1 MLSLGTG
8 YLRMQRYE
16 DHILKSE
23 EASPDQNFPQLHGVG
38 EISIQN
44 REGRTED
51 EDGPSFN
58 LHTINS
64 HEDCND

>member
-1 MLSLGTG
+1 MLSPGTG

-16 DHILKSE
+16 DHIIKSE
-23 EASPDQNFPQLHGVG
+23 VASPDPHFPQPQGVG

-44 REGRTED
+44 RTGRTED

-64 HEDCND
+64 HEDDNE